1 MSVEYVVKGYITE
14 FCDKFGVKLEHL
26 KGKSRVLEINNTRK
40 LLFYMLRR
48 VFKLKHRE
56 IGEILN
62 RHHASCVHHVADF
75 DQLKDMYSL
84 YSDMYVMALE
94 IALKHLDII
103 RKMKTTDV
111 SPEKKLIET
120 LMNSN
125 YKLRKK
131 ISKYYAKKEREDQ
144 NSRKELQS

>member
-14 FCDKFGVKLEHL
+14 FCDNFGVSLDQL
-26 KGKSRVLEINNTRK
+26 KGKSRILKINNTRK

-75 DQLKDMYSL
+75 DNLKKMYAL
-84 YSDMYVMALE
+84 YASMYVLALE

-103 RKMKTTDV
+103 KKMKTNNV

-131 ISKYYAKKEREDQ
+131 ISKYYAKKERE
-144 NSRKELQS
+144 NKSSRKELQS